1 MRVRARS
8 ARCSRIGLFEAK
20 IKLIQ
25 SELVV
30 QRGKNDEVERLEK
43 QVEYYTEVLAQTE
56 AILTKLLLLAAADV
70 HRREFNEYTDLA
82 GKPILEIGI
91 NLAKLKLIL
100 L

>member
-1 MRVRARS
+1 M
-8 ARCSRIGLFEAK
+8 
-20 IKLIQ
+20 
-25 SELVV
+25 
-30 QRGKNDEVERLEK
+30 QRGKDDKVERLEK
-43 QVEYYTEVLAQTE
+43 QVEYYEYKEVLAQKA

-100 L
+100 LIIVLKCSTKSMRMENKLEILSK

>member
-43 QVEYYTEVLAQTE
+43 QVEYYEYKEVLAQKG

-82 GKPILEIGI
+82 GKPIPGMEFIPET
-91 NLAKLKLIL
+91 N
-100 L
+100 

>member
-1 MRVRARS
+1 M
-8 ARCSRIGLFEAK
+8 FEAK

-56 AILTKLLLLAAADV
+56 AILTKLQLRLLLAAADV

>member
-1 MRVRARS
+1 M
-8 ARCSRIGLFEAK
+8 FEAK

-43 QVEYYTEVLAQTE
+43 QVEYYEYKEVLAQKE
-56 AILTKLLLLAAADV
+56 AILTKLQLRLLLAAADV